1 MYLYLTLLS
10 IAPTR
15 FSTVKVYLGRS
26 NYQVKEEQ
34 KNTNKMDWEKDC
46 KRAVKFALN
55 HELCEEIHLMYF
67 TGPPTGS
74 WHFWQSDSP
83 AFKVMKNFVLDMG
96 YDSSAYAIMQRRIQ
110 GAICEEYASRKSSE
124 EEIERKKKVI
134 QQIKGITAMALQLG
148 HMPTEADEIMRMLKG
163 VPTTKAEVIDMARRN
178 QLEWIYA
185 QGMDQT
191 LEEYQLTMNKSLAHH
206 LDPAQNTTATALLD
220 HAYEPMDEENKQAMD
235 VWRKEG
241 PEAAAAHM
249 MKGRT
254 YAEMRMHF
262 G

>member
-1 MYLYLTLLS
+1 
-10 IAPTR
+10 
-15 FSTVKVYLGRS
+15 
-26 NYQVKEEQ
+26 
-34 KNTNKMDWEKDC
+34 MDWEKDC
-46 KRAVKFALN
+46 KRAVQFALN

-74 WHFWQSDSP
+74 WHFWHSDSP
-83 AFKVMKNFVLDMG
+83 ALKVMKNFVLDMG

-110 GAICEEYASRKSSE
+110 GAICEEYASRKSLEKEDARKTSE

-148 HMPTEADEIMRMLKG
+148 RMPTEADEIMRMLKG

-185 QGMDQT
+185 QGMGRT
-191 LEEYQLTMNKSLAHH
+191 PEEHQLIMNKSLAHH
-206 LDPAQNTTATALLD
+206 LDPAQNTTETAQNTATAVTALLD
-220 HAYEPMDEENKQAMD
+220 HAYEHMDEENKQAMD
-235 VWRKEG
+235 VLRKEG

-254 YAEMRMHF
+254 YGQMRMHF

>member
-1 MYLYLTLLS
+1 
-10 IAPTR
+10 
-15 FSTVKVYLGRS
+15 
-26 NYQVKEEQ
+26 
-34 KNTNKMDWEKDC
+34 
-46 KRAVKFALN
+46 
-55 HELCEEIHLMYF
+55 
-67 TGPPTGS
+67 
-74 WHFWQSDSP
+74 
-83 AFKVMKNFVLDMG
+83 
-96 YDSSAYAIMQRRIQ
+96 
-110 GAICEEYASRKSSE
+110 
-124 EEIERKKKVI
+124 
-134 QQIKGITAMALQLG
+134 MALQLG

-206 LDPAQNTTATALLD
+206 LDPAQNTTETAADPAQNTTATAVTALLD
-220 HAYEPMDEENKQAMD
+220 HAYEHMDEENKQAMD